1 MQFFPGQR
9 WISESQPDKGLGLI
23 LKTSEETVTVV
34 FPAVDET
41 LTYALTSAPLR
52 RVVFGAGDTIE
63 LHDGSSLIVE
73 DTKESEGLISYIVEG
88 REIGESE
95 LSDRIGFHQP
105 DARLLGGRINSS
117 RKFLLRQRTLQA
129 RSAMRGREERGLM
142 GARIDLIPH
151 QLYIANEV
159 SKRHAPRVLLADE
172 VGLGKTIEA
181 CLIMHSQLVSGR
193 ISRALVLVPEPLV
206 HQWFIELLRRF
217 SLQFAIFD
225 EERCVAIESGG
236 EAETVG
242 LEEALSEELSTE
254 EVPEKQVN
262 PFLDDQLIL
271 ASIDLLANDERRA
284 SQALDAGWD
293 ILIVD
298 EAHHL
303 DWSVSEVSNEYKIV
317 EKLASTTDGLLLLTG
332 TPGQLRPEGHF
343 ARLRLLDP
351 DRFSDF
357 EKFLVE
363 SKDAAQVSAIAAK
376 IGTDVDFEDSEKT
389 KLSEWV
395 GGDVP
400 ENSEELLRRLL
411 DLHGTGRVMFR
422 NRRVNLGGFPEREA
436 ILCSLEAENGEND
449 PRIDW
454 LINLLENLGE
464 EKVLVICRTVQD
476 AEKLNELIL
485 EKVRLK
491 TTLFH
496 EGLELIKR
504 DRSAAYFAEE
514 DGARMLIC
522 SEIGSEGRNF
532 QFARNLILYDL
543 PQTPSLLEQRIGRLD
558 RIGQRETVRIYVP
571 FVVGTEHAA
580 LAQWYHQGMDA
591 FQKPI
596 EGGSR
601 LLEQFGEEMEKIEP
615 SDLSAW
621 EKIIMQTKS
630 AKKNLDEELE
640 SGRDRLLEMSSFDQ
654 KAAKKIVDDIDA
666 IDQDPILETLMT
678 DLFDQFGIA
687 IEELGD
693 HCYYIK
699 PDTVFAGD
707 AFPGMREIGMSI
719 TFDRSSAM
727 SNEQM
732 TFISW
737 DHPLV
742 STCIDLMLDGEQGSS
757 SFGQI
762 LGTAAQ
768 AGLVAECTF
777 LLEPVC
783 PVSLGADRFLPP
795 TPIRV
800 VVDHGGNN
808 IKPNFEDTK
817 VREGNRKW
825 LRSKIEILKRMV
837 PIMREAA
844 EKLAEKDAVKNRKAA
859 GKKMEKV
866 LEDTIDRL
874 ERLKRLGHPVR
885 ESEITEAQNERD
897 ALRVHLAKSRLRLD
911 SIRLSAIGA

>member
-23 LKTSEETVTVV
+23 LKTTDETVTVV

-41 LTYALTSAPLR
+41 LTYATGSAPLR
-52 RVVFGAGDTIE
+52 RVIFGADDTIE

-73 DTKESEGLISYIVEG
+73 ETKESEGLISYIVEG

-129 RSAMRGREERGLM
+129 RSEMRGRKERGLM

-151 QLYIANEV
+151 QLYIADEV
-159 SKRHAPRVLLADE
+159 SKRHGPRVLLADE

-193 ISRALVLVPEPLV
+193 ISRALVLVPEPLI

-236 EAETVG
+236 EAENVG
-242 LEEALSEELSTE
+242 LEEK
-254 EVPEKQVN
+254 PEKDVN

-284 SQALDAGWD
+284 SQALDADWD

-317 EKLASTTDGLLLLTG
+317 EQLASTTDGLLLLTG

-351 DRFSDF
+351 DRFSDL
-357 EKFLVE
+357 EKFLIE
-363 SKDAAQVSAIAAK
+363 SKDAALVSAIAAK
-376 IGTDVDFEDSEKT
+376 IGTDSEFEDSEKT

-395 GGDVP
+395 GGDLP
-400 ENSEELLRRLL
+400 EDSEELLRRLL

-436 ILCSLEAENGEND
+436 ILCSLETGNEEND

-464 EKVLVICRTVQD
+464 EKVLVICRTVEAAKQ
-476 AEKLNELIL
+476 LNESIL

-532 QFARNLILYDL
+532 QFASNLILYDL
-543 PQTPSLLEQRIGRLD
+543 PKTPSLLEQRIGRLD
-558 RIGQRETVRIYVP
+558 RIGQKETVRIYVP
-571 FVVGTEHAA
+571 FVMGTEHAA

-601 LLEQFGEEMEKIEP
+601 LLEQFGEEMERTDP
-615 SDLSAW
+615 SDSSAW

-630 AKKNLDEELE
+630 AKKDLDEELE

-795 TPIRV
+795 TPIPV
-800 VVDHGGNN
+800 VVDHDGND

-825 LRSKIEILKRMV
+825 LRSKVEILKRMV

>member
-1 MQFFPGQR
+1 
-9 WISESQPDKGLGLI
+9 LI
-23 LKTSEETVTVV
+23 LKTTDETVTVV

-41 LTYALTSAPLR
+41 LTYATGSAPLR
-52 RVVFGAGDTIE
+52 RVIFGADDTIE

-73 DTKESEGLISYIVEG
+73 ETKESEGLISYIVKG

-129 RSAMRGREERGLM
+129 RSEMRGRKERGLM

-151 QLYIANEV
+151 QLYIADEV
-159 SKRHAPRVLLADE
+159 SKRHGPRVLLADE

-193 ISRALVLVPEPLV
+193 ISRALVLVPEPLI

-236 EAETVG
+236 EAENVG
-242 LEEALSEELSTE
+242 LEEK
-254 EVPEKQVN
+254 PEKDVN

-284 SQALDAGWD
+284 SQALDADWD

-317 EKLASTTDGLLLLTG
+317 EQLASTTDGLLLLTG

-343 ARLRLLDP
+343 ARLKLLDP
-351 DRFSDF
+351 NRFSDL
-357 EKFLVE
+357 EKFLIE
-363 SKDAAQVSAIAAK
+363 SKDAALVSAIAAK
-376 IGTDVDFEDSEKT
+376 IGTDSEFEDSEKT

-395 GGDVP
+395 GGDLP
-400 ENSEELLRRLL
+400 EDSEELLRRLL

-436 ILCSLEAENGEND
+436 ILCSLETGNEEND

-464 EKVLVICRTVQD
+464 EKVLVICRTVEA
-476 AEKLNELIL
+476 AEQLNESIL

-532 QFARNLILYDL
+532 QFASNLILYDL
-543 PQTPSLLEQRIGRLD
+543 PKTPSLLEQRIGRLD
-558 RIGQRETVRIYVP
+558 RIGQKETVRIYVP

-601 LLEQFGEEMEKIEP
+601 LLEQFGEEMERTDP
-615 SDLSAW
+615 SDSSAW

-630 AKKNLDEELE
+630 AKKDLDEELE

-800 VVDHGGNN
+800 VVDHVGNN

-825 LRSKIEILKRMV
+825 LRSKVEILKRMV

>member
-41 LTYALTSAPLR
+41 LTYALVSAPLR
-52 RVVFGAGDTIE
+52 RVVFSAGDTIE

-73 DTKESEGLISYIVEG
+73 ETKETEGLISYIVDG
-88 REIGESE
+88 REISESE

-129 RSAMRGREERGLM
+129 RSGMRGRKERGLM

-159 SKRHAPRVLLADE
+159 GTRHAPRVLLADE

-225 EERCVAIESGG
+225 EERCVAIETEG
-236 EAETVG
+236 ESETIG
-242 LEEALSEELSTE
+242 IE
-254 EVPEKQVN
+254 EVPAEEVLAEEVPKKDVN

-284 SQALDAGWD
+284 SQAVDAGWD
-293 ILIVD
+293 MLIVD

-317 EKLASTTDGLLLLTG
+317 EQLASTVDGLLLLTG

-351 DRFSDF
+351 DRFSDL

-363 SKDAAQVSAIAAK
+363 SKDAVQVSAIASK
-376 IGTDVDFEDSEKT
+376 IGTGTEFEDSEKT

-400 ENSEELLRRLL
+400 EDSEELLRRLL

-436 ILCSLEAENGEND
+436 ILCSLEPENEDND

-464 EKVLVICRTVQD
+464 EKVLVICRTVED
-476 AEKLNELIL
+476 AEKLNESVL

-543 PQTPSLLEQRIGRLD
+543 PESPSLLEQRIGRLD
-558 RIGQRETVRIYVP
+558 RIGQKETVRIYVP

-580 LAQWYHQGMDA
+580 LAQWYHQGIDA

-601 LLEQFGEEMEKIEP
+601 LLEQFGEEMERTDS
-615 SDLSAW
+615 SDSNAW
-621 EKIIMQTKS
+621 EKIITQTKS
-630 AKKNLDEELE
+630 AKKDLDEELE

-654 KAAKKIVDDIDA
+654 KAAKKIVDSIDA
-666 IDQDPILETLMT
+666 IDQDPELEILMT

-727 SNEQM
+727 NNEQM

-795 TPIRV
+795 TPISV
-800 VVDHGGNN
+800 VVDHSGND
-808 IKPNFEDTK
+808 IKPNFDATK
-817 VREGNRKW
+817 VKEGNRKW
-825 LRSKIEILKRMV
+825 LRSKIDILKKMV
-837 PIMREAA
+837 PVMTEAA
-844 EKLAEKDAVKNRKAA
+844 EKLAQKDATKNRKAA
-859 GKKMEKV
+859 AKKMEKA

-885 ESEITEAQNERD
+885 ESEITDAQKERD
-897 ALRVHLAKSRLRLD
+897 ALRVHLAKARIRLD

>member
-1 MQFFPGQR
+1 M
-9 WISESQPDKGLGLI
+9 
-23 LKTSEETVTVV
+23 KTTDETVTVV

-41 LTYALTSAPLR
+41 LTYATGSAPLR
-52 RVVFGAGDTIE
+52 RVIFGADDTIE

-73 DTKESEGLISYIVEG
+73 ETKESEGLISYIVEG

-129 RSAMRGREERGLM
+129 RSEMRGRKERGLM

-151 QLYIANEV
+151 QLYIADEV
-159 SKRHAPRVLLADE
+159 SKRHGPRVLLADE

-193 ISRALVLVPEPLV
+193 ISRALVLVPEPLI

-236 EAETVG
+236 EAENVG
-242 LEEALSEELSTE
+242 LEEK
-254 EVPEKQVN
+254 PEKDVN

-284 SQALDAGWD
+284 SQALDADWD

-317 EKLASTTDGLLLLTG
+317 EQLASTTDGLLLLTG

-343 ARLRLLDP
+343 ARLKLLDP
-351 DRFSDF
+351 NRFSDL
-357 EKFLVE
+357 EKFLIE
-363 SKDAAQVSAIAAK
+363 SKDAALVSAIAAK
-376 IGTDVDFEDSEKT
+376 IGTDSEFEDSEKT

-395 GGDVP
+395 GGDLP
-400 ENSEELLRRLL
+400 EDSEELLRKLL

-436 ILCSLEAENGEND
+436 ILCSLETGNEEND

-464 EKVLVICRTVQD
+464 EKVLVICRTVEA
-476 AEKLNELIL
+476 AEQLNESIL

-532 QFARNLILYDL
+532 QFASNLILYDL
-543 PQTPSLLEQRIGRLD
+543 PKTPSLLEQRIGRLD
-558 RIGQRETVRIYVP
+558 RIGQKETVRIYVP
-571 FVVGTEHAA
+571 FVVGTEHAV

-601 LLEQFGEEMEKIEP
+601 LLEQFGEEMERTDP
-615 SDLSAW
+615 SDSSAW
-621 EKIIMQTKS
+621 EKITMQTKS
-630 AKKNLDEELE
+630 AKKDLDEELE

-654 KAAKKIVDDIDA
+654 NAAKKIVDDIAA
-666 IDQDPILETLMT
+666 IDQDPTLEILMT

-719 TFDRSSAM
+719 TFDRSTAM

-795 TPIRV
+795 TPIPV
-800 VVDHGGNN
+800 VVDHDGND

-825 LRSKIEILKRMV
+825 LRSKVEILKRMV

-844 EKLAEKDAVKNRKAA
+844 EKLAEKDAVKNRKVAA
-859 GKKMEKV
+859 KKMEKA

-885 ESEITEAQNERD
+885 ESEITAAQNERD
-897 ALRVHLAKSRLRLD
+897 ALRVHLAQSRLRLD
-911 SIRLSAIGA
+911 SIRLSAVGA

>member
-1 MQFFPGQR
+1 M
-9 WISESQPDKGLGLI
+9 
-23 LKTSEETVTVV
+23 KTTDETVTVV

-41 LTYALTSAPLR
+41 LTYATGSAPLR
-52 RVVFGAGDTIE
+52 RVIFGADDTIE

-73 DTKESEGLISYIVEG
+73 ETKESEGLISYIVEG

-129 RSAMRGREERGLM
+129 RSEMRGRKERGLM

-151 QLYIANEV
+151 QLYIADEV
-159 SKRHAPRVLLADE
+159 SKRHGPRVLLADE

-193 ISRALVLVPEPLV
+193 ISRALVLVPEPLI

-236 EAETVG
+236 EAENVG
-242 LEEALSEELSTE
+242 LEEK
-254 EVPEKQVN
+254 PEKDVN

-284 SQALDAGWD
+284 SQALDADWD

-317 EKLASTTDGLLLLTG
+317 EQLASTTDGLLLLTG

-343 ARLRLLDP
+343 ARLKLLDP
-351 DRFSDF
+351 NRFSDL
-357 EKFLVE
+357 EKFLIE
-363 SKDAAQVSAIAAK
+363 SKDAALVSAIAAK
-376 IGTDVDFEDSEKT
+376 IGTDSEFEDSEKT

-395 GGDVP
+395 GGDLP
-400 ENSEELLRRLL
+400 EDSEELLRRLL

-436 ILCSLEAENGEND
+436 ILCSLETGNEEND

-464 EKVLVICRTVQD
+464 EKVLVICRTVEAAKQ
-476 AEKLNELIL
+476 LNESIL

-532 QFARNLILYDL
+532 QFASNLILYDL
-543 PQTPSLLEQRIGRLD
+543 PKTPSLLEQRIGRLD
-558 RIGQRETVRIYVP
+558 RIGQKETVRIYVP

-601 LLEQFGEEMEKIEP
+601 LLEQFGEEMERTDP
-615 SDLSAW
+615 SDSSAW

-630 AKKNLDEELE
+630 AKKDLDEELE

-800 VVDHGGNN
+800 VVDHVGNN

-825 LRSKIEILKRMV
+825 LRSKVEILKRMV

>member
-23 LKTSEETVTVV
+23 LKTTDETVTVV

-41 LTYALTSAPLR
+41 LTYATGSAPLR
-52 RVVFGAGDTIE
+52 RVIFGADDTIE

-73 DTKESEGLISYIVEG
+73 ETKESEGLISYIVEG

-129 RSAMRGREERGLM
+129 RSEMRGRKERGLM

-151 QLYIANEV
+151 QLYIADEV
-159 SKRHAPRVLLADE
+159 SKRHGPRVLLADE

-193 ISRALVLVPEPLV
+193 ISRALVLVPEPLI

-236 EAETVG
+236 EAENVG
-242 LEEALSEELSTE
+242 LEEK
-254 EVPEKQVN
+254 PEKDVN

-284 SQALDAGWD
+284 SQALDADWD

-317 EKLASTTDGLLLLTG
+317 EQLASTTDGLLLLTG

-343 ARLRLLDP
+343 ARLKLLDP
-351 DRFSDF
+351 NRFSDL
-357 EKFLVE
+357 EKFLIE
-363 SKDAAQVSAIAAK
+363 SKDAALVSAIAAK
-376 IGTDVDFEDSEKT
+376 IGTDSEFEDSEKT

-395 GGDVP
+395 GGDLP
-400 ENSEELLRRLL
+400 EDSEELLRRLL

-436 ILCSLEAENGEND
+436 ILCSLETGNEEND

-464 EKVLVICRTVQD
+464 EKVLVICRTVEAAKQ
-476 AEKLNELIL
+476 LNESIL

-532 QFARNLILYDL
+532 QFASNLILYDL
-543 PQTPSLLEQRIGRLD
+543 PKTPSLLEQRIGRLD
-558 RIGQRETVRIYVP
+558 RIGQKETVRIYVP

-601 LLEQFGEEMEKIEP
+601 LLEQFGEEMERTDP
-615 SDLSAW
+615 SDSSAW
-621 EKIIMQTKS
+621 EKITMQTKS
-630 AKKNLDEELE
+630 AKKDLDEDLE

-654 KAAKKIVDDIDA
+654 NAAKKIVDDIAA
-666 IDQDPILETLMT
+666 IDQDPTLEILMT

-719 TFDRSSAM
+719 TFDRSTAM

-742 STCIDLMLDGEQGSS
+742 STCIDLMLNGEQGSS

-762 LGTAAQ
+762 LGTAAE

-795 TPIRV
+795 TPIPV
-800 VVDHGGNN
+800 VVDHDGND

-825 LRSKIEILKRMV
+825 LRSKVEILKRMV
-837 PIMREAA
+837 PVMTEAA
-844 EKLAEKDAVKNRKAA
+844 EKMAEKDAVKNRKAA
-859 GKKMEKV
+859 AKKMEKA

-885 ESEITEAQNERD
+885 ESEITAAENERD
-897 ALRVHLAKSRLRLD
+897 ALRVHLAQSRLRLD
-911 SIRLSAIGA
+911 SIRLSAVGA

>member
-23 LKTSEETVTVV
+23 LKTTDETVTVV

-41 LTYALTSAPLR
+41 LTYATGSAPLR
-52 RVVFGAGDTIE
+52 RVIFGADDTIE

-73 DTKESEGLISYIVEG
+73 ETKESEGLISYIVEG

-129 RSAMRGREERGLM
+129 RSEMRGRKERGLM

-151 QLYIANEV
+151 QLYIADEV
-159 SKRHAPRVLLADE
+159 SKRHGPRVLLADE

-193 ISRALVLVPEPLV
+193 ISRALVLVPEPLI

-236 EAETVG
+236 EAENVG
-242 LEEALSEELSTE
+242 LEEK
-254 EVPEKQVN
+254 PEKDVN

-284 SQALDAGWD
+284 SQALDADWD
-293 ILIVD
+293 MLIVD

-317 EKLASTTDGLLLLTG
+317 EQLASTTDGLLLLTG

-343 ARLRLLDP
+343 ARLKLLDP
-351 DRFSDF
+351 NRFSDL
-357 EKFLVE
+357 EKFLIE
-363 SKDAAQVSAIAAK
+363 SKDAALVSAIAAK
-376 IGTDVDFEDSEKT
+376 IGTDSEFEDSEKT

-395 GGDVP
+395 GGDLP
-400 ENSEELLRRLL
+400 EDSEELLRRLL

-436 ILCSLEAENGEND
+436 ILCSLETGNEEND

-464 EKVLVICRTVQD
+464 EKVLVICRTVEAAKQ
-476 AEKLNELIL
+476 LNESIL

-532 QFARNLILYDL
+532 QFASNLILYDL
-543 PQTPSLLEQRIGRLD
+543 PKTPSLLEQRIGRLD
-558 RIGQRETVRIYVP
+558 RIGQKETVRIYVP

-601 LLEQFGEEMEKIEP
+601 LLEQFGEEMERTDP
-615 SDLSAW
+615 SDSSAW

-630 AKKNLDEELE
+630 AKKDLDEELE

-800 VVDHGGNN
+800 VVDHVGNN

-825 LRSKIEILKRMV
+825 LRSKVEILKRMV

>member
-23 LKTSEETVTVV
+23 LKTAEETVTVV

-52 RVVFGAGDTIE
+52 RVVFGTGDTIE

-73 DTKESEGLISYIVEG
+73 ETKESEGLISYIVEG

-129 RSAMRGREERGLM
+129 RSTMRGREERGLM

-151 QLYIANEV
+151 QLYIANEI

-236 EAETVG
+236 EPETLG
-242 LEEALSEELSTE
+242 LEEVLSEELPTE
-254 EVPEKQVN
+254 NVPEEEVN

-293 ILIVD
+293 MLIVD

-351 DRFSDF
+351 DRFSDL

-363 SKDAAQVSAIAAK
+363 SKDAAEVSAIAAK
-376 IGTDVDFEDSEKT
+376 IGTDADFENAEKA
-389 KLSEWV
+389 KLSEWI

-400 ENSEELLRRLL
+400 EDSEELLRRLL

-436 ILCSLEAENGEND
+436 ILCSLETENEEND

-464 EKVLVICRTVQD
+464 EKVLVICRTVED
-476 AEKLNELIL
+476 AEKLNESIL

-514 DGARMLIC
+514 DGARILIC

-543 PQTPSLLEQRIGRLD
+543 PETPSLLEQRIGRLD
-558 RIGQRETVRIYVP
+558 RIGQRETVRIYIP

-596 EGGSR
+596 EGGSK
-601 LLEQFGEEMEKIEP
+601 LLEQFGEEMERTDP
-615 SDLSAW
+615 SDSNAW
-621 EKIIMQTKS
+621 EQIIMQTKA
-630 AKKNLDEELE
+630 AKKDLDEELE

-654 KAAKKIVDDIDA
+654 EAAKKIVDDIDA
-666 IDQDPILETLMT
+666 IDQDPTLETLMT

-783 PVSLGADRFLPP
+783 PVSLGSDRFLPP
-795 TPIRV
+795 TPIAV
-800 VVDHGGNN
+800 VVDHGGND
-808 IKPNFEDTK
+808 IKPNFDATK

-825 LRSKIEILKRMV
+825 LRSKIEILKKMV
-837 PIMREAA
+837 PVMIEAA
-844 EKLAEKDAVKNRKAA
+844 EKLAEKDAVKNRKVA

-885 ESEITEAQNERD
+885 ESELTEAQNERD

>member
-23 LKTSEETVTVV
+23 LKTTDETVTVV

-41 LTYALTSAPLR
+41 LTYATGSAPLR
-52 RVVFGAGDTIE
+52 RVIFGADDTIE

-73 DTKESEGLISYIVEG
+73 ETKESEGLISYIVKG

-129 RSAMRGREERGLM
+129 RSEMRGRKERGLM

-151 QLYIANEV
+151 QLYIADEV
-159 SKRHAPRVLLADE
+159 SKRHGPRVLLADE

-193 ISRALVLVPEPLV
+193 ISRALVLVPEPLI

-225 EERCVAIESGG
+225 EERCVAIENGG
-236 EAETVG
+236 EAENVG
-242 LEEALSEELSTE
+242 LEEK
-254 EVPEKQVN
+254 PEKDVN

-284 SQALDAGWD
+284 SQALDADWD

-317 EKLASTTDGLLLLTG
+317 EQLASTTDGLLLLTG

-343 ARLRLLDP
+343 ARLKLLDP
-351 DRFSDF
+351 NRFSDL
-357 EKFLVE
+357 EKFLIE
-363 SKDAAQVSAIAAK
+363 SKDAALVSAIAAK
-376 IGTDVDFEDSEKT
+376 IGTDSEFEDSEKT

-395 GGDVP
+395 GGDLP
-400 ENSEELLRRLL
+400 EDSEELLRRLL

-436 ILCSLEAENGEND
+436 ILCSLETGNEEND

-464 EKVLVICRTVQD
+464 EKVLVICRTVEA
-476 AEKLNELIL
+476 AEQLNESIL

-532 QFARNLILYDL
+532 QFASNLILYDL
-543 PQTPSLLEQRIGRLD
+543 PKTPSLLEQRIGRLD
-558 RIGQRETVRIYVP
+558 RIGQKETVRIYVP

-601 LLEQFGEEMEKIEP
+601 LLEQFGEEMERTDP
-615 SDLSAW
+615 SDSSAW

-630 AKKNLDEELE
+630 AKKDLDEELE

-800 VVDHGGNN
+800 VVDHVGNN

-825 LRSKIEILKRMV
+825 LRSKVEILKRMV

>member
-23 LKTSEETVTVV
+23 LKTTDETVTVV

-41 LTYALTSAPLR
+41 LTYATGSAPLR
-52 RVVFGAGDTIE
+52 RVIFGADDTIE

-73 DTKESEGLISYIVEG
+73 ETKESEGLISYIVEG

-129 RSAMRGREERGLM
+129 RSEMRGRKERGLM

-151 QLYIANEV
+151 QLYIADEV
-159 SKRHAPRVLLADE
+159 SKRHGPRVLLADE

-193 ISRALVLVPEPLV
+193 ISRALVLVPEPLI

-225 EERCVAIESGG
+225 EERCVAIENGG
-236 EAETVG
+236 EAENVG
-242 LEEALSEELSTE
+242 LEEK
-254 EVPEKQVN
+254 PEKDVN

-284 SQALDAGWD
+284 SQALDADWD
-293 ILIVD
+293 MLIVD

-317 EKLASTTDGLLLLTG
+317 EQLASTTDGLLLLTG

-343 ARLRLLDP
+343 ARLKLLDP
-351 DRFSDF
+351 NRFSDL
-357 EKFLVE
+357 EKFLIE
-363 SKDAAQVSAIAAK
+363 SKDAALVSAIAAK
-376 IGTDVDFEDSEKT
+376 IGTDSEFEDSEKT

-395 GGDVP
+395 GGDLP
-400 ENSEELLRRLL
+400 EDSEELLRRLL

-436 ILCSLEAENGEND
+436 ILCSLETGNEEND

-464 EKVLVICRTVQD
+464 EKVLVICRTVEAAKQ
-476 AEKLNELIL
+476 LNESIL

-532 QFARNLILYDL
+532 QFASNLILYDL
-543 PQTPSLLEQRIGRLD
+543 PKTPSLLEQRIGRLD
-558 RIGQRETVRIYVP
+558 RIGQKETVRIYVP

-601 LLEQFGEEMEKIEP
+601 LLEQFGEEMERTDP
-615 SDLSAW
+615 SDSSAW

-630 AKKNLDEELE
+630 AKKDLDEELE

-800 VVDHGGNN
+800 VVDHVGNN

-825 LRSKIEILKRMV
+825 LRSKVEILKRMV